1 MFQYNAKFALNYRKI
16 KYNPETVSHI
26 EPFINRYNWDRI
38 KYPPKKV
45 DGKKLKSNN
54 PTITLNIQFQKE
66 MEIYPAYI
74 SKYNSTLEKKV
85 IFLRLASVEKGHWH
99 YLLLKNIFIITWHN
113 LKR

>member
-1 MFQYNAKFALNYRKI
+1 M
-16 KYNPETVSHI
+16 
-26 EPFINRYNWDRI
+26 
-38 KYPPKKV
+38 

-85 IFLRLASVEKGHWH
+85 IFLRLASAEKGHWH
-99 YLLLKNIFIITWHN
+99 YLLLKNIFIIT
-113 LKR
+113 